1 MRNVLIIGSG
11 CAGLTAAI
19 YTARAN
25 LSPLLI
31 RGHEAGGQLSLTT
44 LVENYPGFPKGVQGP
59 ELIEMMQKQAAEF
72 GTEFQEGDV
81 TRVDLG
87 KRPFVVEMGRETIET
102 RTLIIASGA
111 SAKMLGLESERK
123 LLGHGVSTCATC
135 DGFFFRGKPI
145 VVVGGGD
152 TAAEES
158 LFLTRFASEVSVI
171 HRRDQL
177 RASKIMQDRMR
188 RNEKIKFIWNS
199 TVTDVVDPDQGYV
212 TGVKLKNV
220 QTGEERLQPTEG
232 VFIGI
237 GHSPNTGLFKG
248 QLEMD
253 ELGYLKTHQGSRT
266 SVAGVF
272 AAGDVQDRVYRQAIT
287 AAGSGCMAAIDAER
301 FLEAGE

>member
-1 MRNVLIIGSG
+1 MRNVVIIGSG

-72 GTEFQEGDV
+72 GTEFQEGNV
-81 TRVDLG
+81 TRVDLTQ
-87 KRPFVVEMGRETIET
+87 RPFIVEIGSETVET

-111 SAKMLGLESERK
+111 SARMLGLESERK

-152 TAAEES
+152 TAAEEA
-158 LFLTRFASEVSVI
+158 LFLTRFASEVSLI

-177 RASKIMQDRMR
+177 RASKILQDRMR
-188 RNEKIKFIWNS
+188 RNDKIKFIWNS
-199 TVTDVVDPDQGYV
+199 AVTDVLDADQGYV
-212 TGVKLKNV
+212 TGIKLRNV
-220 QTGEERLQPTEG
+220 QTDEERLHPTEG

-237 GHSPNTGLFKG
+237 GHSPNTGLFRD

-253 ELGYLKTHQGSRT
+253 ELGYLKTHRGSRT